1 MIGSLA
7 SPVLVG
13 REAELRSV
21 AQSARRAGS
30 GAATALLVAGEA
42 GVGKSRLVAEATA
55 RLVDDGWQV
64 LSGECF
70 ELGSE
75 GLPFAPL
82 VDVLR
87 SLVRTTPA
95 DELDD
100 LLGPA
105 RQDLAWLLPELGDD
119 VVAVAGASQARLL
132 ELVLALV
139 GRLARRQPLVLVVE
153 DLHWAD
159 RSTLELVA
167 FLVRALRSERVLL
180 VLTCRTDELH
190 RHHPLRPVLAAWE
203 RARSVLRVD
212 VPRLAR
218 DQVAVQLAAILGEQ
232 PRPSLVDAVYERSEG
247 NAYFVEEVLQIVQQ
261 GRAPGELPQSL
272 RDVLL
277 THVEALGDP
286 AQRVLRAASAAGTS
300 VPERV
305 LAAVVAAVTGLDRDA
320 FAAAVREV
328 VERHLLLVDESLPGY
343 AFRHALT
350 RDAVY
355 HDMLPGEL
363 VELHAAYGEA
373 LTAGPETAG
382 RATAAMLA
390 HHWYAALDLPRALVA
405 ALSAGREAA
414 ALAPGDAQQHF
425 ERVLEVW
432 ARVPDAAERAG
443 ADHVE
448 VLRAAAAAAYD
459 AASFDRCLQLLDQA
473 VAELPAGVDDPRRAL
488 LLNARAR
495 TLRDLGRETEG
506 LRVLEEALSLV
517 PETPATPTRALL
529 LAALANALMR
539 VGEMQACVEV
549 AARAVDAARAVGD
562 REQEADGMVSLGS
575 ATLNLHGAEDG
586 LDLIRSGLDLALEIG
601 AQGIALRAYV
611 NLSDS
616 LEGLCHHHEAVQT
629 AAAGL
634 ELAARSGGARIV
646 EAYLAGNLAE
656 PLMRLGRWDE
666 AHRRA
671 VETLEDQRAGV
682 LAGTLLELL
691 AQLAV
696 FRGDY
701 ALASRLAADTRR
713 ALAGDADL
721 QFTLPLTF
729 IEAEGARATGDL
741 DHALELLASSMDD
754 RLIWVRY
761 QWPLVWLAMRCL
773 REQRVRAR
781 DRREPEPAEA
791 TSWRARWAARAAA
804 LPTRTP
810 HASAYRALASAEE
823 TETATGWVAAVDAC
837 RAAEDAYLLC
847 YALLQQAECQV
858 SLGERG
864 PAARAVRE
872 GARVARGLGADPL
885 LTAAGR
891 LARRARI
898 DLDEPPDAVPAREPP
913 PAAEADA
920 LERAGLT
927 EREREVLAL
936 LAAGRPNAQIA
947 SALFISPKTVS
958 VHVSYILAKLQVG
971 GRVEAAAVAHRSGLF
986 GPDSEPDTGPR
997 TPPTRV

>member
-355 HDMLPGEL
+355 HDMLPGE
-363 VELHAAYGEA
+363 
-373 LTAGPETAG
+373 
-382 RATAAMLA
+382 
-390 HHWYAALDLPRALVA
+390 
-405 ALSAGREAA
+405 
-414 ALAPGDAQQHF
+414 
-425 ERVLEVW
+425 RV
-432 ARVPDAAERAG
+432 
-443 ADHVE
+443 
-448 VLRAAAAAAYD
+448 
-459 AASFDRCLQLLDQA
+459 
-473 VAELPAGVDDPRRAL
+473 
-488 LLNARAR
+488 
-495 TLRDLGRETEG
+495 
-506 LRVLEEALSLV
+506 
-517 PETPATPTRALL
+517 
-529 LAALANALMR
+529 
-539 VGEMQACVEV
+539 
-549 AARAVDAARAVGD
+549 
-562 REQEADGMVSLGS
+562 
-575 ATLNLHGAEDG
+575 
-586 LDLIRSGLDLALEIG
+586 
-601 AQGIALRAYV
+601 
-611 NLSDS
+611 
-616 LEGLCHHHEAVQT
+616 
-629 AAAGL
+629 
-634 ELAARSGGARIV
+634 
-646 EAYLAGNLAE
+646 
-656 PLMRLGRWDE
+656 
-666 AHRRA
+666 
-671 VETLEDQRAGV
+671 
-682 LAGTLLELL
+682 
-691 AQLAV
+691 
-696 FRGDY
+696 
-701 ALASRLAADTRR
+701 
-713 ALAGDADL
+713 
-721 QFTLPLTF
+721 
-729 IEAEGARATGDL
+729 
-741 DHALELLASSMDD
+741 
-754 RLIWVRY
+754 
-761 QWPLVWLAMRCL
+761 
-773 REQRVRAR
+773 
-781 DRREPEPAEA
+781 
-791 TSWRARWAARAAA
+791 
-804 LPTRTP
+804 
-810 HASAYRALASAEE
+810 
-823 TETATGWVAAVDAC
+823 
-837 RAAEDAYLLC
+837 
-847 YALLQQAECQV
+847 
-858 SLGERG
+858 
-864 PAARAVRE
+864 
-872 GARVARGLGADPL
+872 
-885 LTAAGR
+885 
-891 LARRARI
+891 
-898 DLDEPPDAVPAREPP
+898 
-913 PAAEADA
+913 
-920 LERAGLT
+920 
-927 EREREVLAL
+927 
-936 LAAGRPNAQIA
+936 
-947 SALFISPKTVS
+947 
-958 VHVSYILAKLQVG
+958 
-971 GRVEAAAVAHRSGLF
+971 
-986 GPDSEPDTGPR
+986 
-997 TPPTRV
+997 